1 MVLLN
6 RLSVK
11 KKVSAGFVLMQ
22 VILLAVAASALL
34 SLLNT
39 KNDVVMI
46 ADDIQ
51 PAVLKATELQYHLE
65 RANSSLGF
73 YLLSQEE
80 NHKKSYTDSLNSVD
94 AALADLQAMEL
105 VQSSDAVKKEVV
117 AIAENVAKF
126 KQYKDRVITLATN
139 RGENIPATAYA
150 AKYLSPIS
158 QQMLQLL
165 SGMLQS
171 ETNED
176 ASEERRAL
184 LMDIA
189 NLRYSWAT
197 VLNGMRGYLAFRM
210 QSSLDEMHLYSD
222 TVDNLMAKID
232 GKADMLTLDQADSFD
247 QFKKLRKDFAQ
258 QLEKLIAIHGGEQ
271 WRTDSYLVRTELGPL
286 VDQIGT
292 HVSTVVTFLRD
303 KVAGTSHALVG
314 QVSGTTKL
322 VGTLLV
328 IGLAFGFIIAWAISR
343 SIVVPLNQAL
353 AAMADIA
360 GGEGDLTRRLDD
372 SGNDEISQLAH
383 GFNLFSSIV
392 QNMVSEVSGYTSRL
406 AAEAGRLTLVTDETS
421 KGADFQQQETDQVA
435 TAVNEMAATGQEVA
449 RNASHAADAA
459 QNADT
464 AATNGRQVV
473 GHTIESIDTLA
484 SEVEKASAVI
494 NRLEKDSESIGGVLD
509 VIKGIAEQTNLLA
522 LNAAIEAARAGEQ
535 GRGFAVVADEVRTLA
550 SRTQTSTAE
559 IQTMIERLQSGA
571 RDAVSVMDNSRSK
584 AEETVG
590 QAARAG
596 TSLEEIT
603 AAVKTINDL
612 NTQIASA
619 AVEQNAVAED
629 INHKVSRISEITDQT
644 AAGAQQTASASNELN
659 KLADHLK
666 KLVAQF
672 KV

>member
-1 MVLLN
+1 VSLLN
-6 RLSVK
+6 RFSIK
-11 KKVSAGFVLMQ
+11 KKVTAGFVLMQ
-22 VILLAVAASALL
+22 VILLAVSASALL

-39 KNDVVMI
+39 KDDVVMI

-80 NHKKSYTDSLNSVD
+80 SHKKSYIDSLNSVD
-94 AALADLQAMEL
+94 AALAELQAMDL
-105 VQSSDAVKKEVV
+105 VQANEEVQKEVA
-117 AIAENVAKF
+117 AIAEGVTKF
-126 KQYKDRVITLATN
+126 KQYKERVISLATN
-139 RGENIPATAYA
+139 PGENIPATAYA

-171 ETNED
+171 ETNEE
-176 ASEERRAL
+176 ANEARRAL
-184 LMDIA
+184 LMDISY
-189 NLRYSWAT
+189 LRYSWTT

-210 QSSLDEMHLYSD
+210 KSSLDEINLFSD
-222 TVDNLMAKID
+222 TVDNLITKID
-232 GKADMLTLDQADSFD
+232 ERGDMLTLDQADSFD
-247 QFKKLRKDFAQ
+247 QFKQLRKDFAEH
-258 QLEKLIAIHGGEQ
+258 LKKLIAIHGGEQ

-286 VDQIGT
+286 VDKIGT
-292 HVSTVVTFLRD
+292 HVSTVVNFLRD
-303 KVAGTSHALVG
+303 KVAGTSQALVG
-314 QVSGTTKL
+314 QVGGTAKL
-322 VGTLLV
+322 VGILLV
-328 IGLAFGFIIAWAISR
+328 IGMAFGFIIAWAISR
-343 SIVVPLNQAL
+343 TIVAPLNQAL
-353 AAMADIA
+353 SAMADIA

-392 QNMVSEVSGYTSRL
+392 QNMVREVTGYTGRL
-406 AAEAGRLTLVTDETS
+406 AGEAGRLSVVTEETS
-421 KGADFQQQETDQVA
+421 KGALHQQQETDEVA

-449 RNASHAADAA
+449 RNANHAAEAA
-459 QNADT
+459 HNADV
-464 AATNGRQVV
+464 AAIHGRQVV

-484 SEVEKASAVI
+484 REVEKASAVI
-494 NRLEKDSESIGGVLD
+494 NRLESDSESIGGVLD

-559 IQTMIERLQSGA
+559 IQTMIERLQGGA
-571 RDAVSVMDNSRSK
+571 RDAVTVMDNSRSK

-590 QAARAG
+590 QAAKAG
-596 TSLEEIT
+596 TSLDEIT
-603 AAVKTINDL
+603 TAVKTINDL

-619 AVEQNAVAED
+619 AEEQNAVADD
-629 INHKVSRISEITDQT
+629 INHKVSRISEITDKT

-659 KLADHLK
+659 QLADHLK
-666 KLVAQF
+666 KMVAQF